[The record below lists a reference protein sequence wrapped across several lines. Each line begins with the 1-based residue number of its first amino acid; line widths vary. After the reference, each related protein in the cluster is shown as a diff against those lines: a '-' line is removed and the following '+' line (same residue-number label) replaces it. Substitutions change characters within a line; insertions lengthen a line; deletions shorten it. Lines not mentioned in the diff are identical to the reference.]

1 MKCSTCWGCFPIKE
15 IKTVIFGLAMLK
27 FKTSFPK
34 KIFAHRTDGV
44 YKLYNKGDKKDKRQ
58 DICFM
63 LNRTVAS
70 CTIFQTNWAK
80 DEHANFGLEI
90 DKPFEIIGNAPD
102 KKLFNTDF
110 AKIESDKIRLVCTSW
125 SINKNKGFPYYKFL
139 DENLDFNKYSFA
151 YIGNDP
157 GIDFKNIKK
166 IGPFDSVDL
175 ATQLKQHDIF
185 ITASKHECCSNSL
198 LEAMACGLPAVG
210 LNSGGTPEVIGKG
223 GELFNMQEDLIPSIA
238 EVANDI
244 SFYSSQ
250 INIPSINN
258 IANKYIS
265 FFKSQIE
272 SLEQ

>member
-1 MKCSTCWGCFPIKE
+1 MKIYIHYNFQPLGKGHAGGQQFLKALKSEFIELKVFSESLKDADVVLFPANLNSKE
-15 IKTVIFGLAMLK
+15 MLK

-125 SINKNKGFPYYKFL
+125 SINKNKGFPIYAKEYLLKSKFSSR
-139 DENLDFNKYSFA
+139 NL
-151 YIGNDP
+151 
-157 GIDFKNIKK
+157 
-166 IGPFDSVDL
+166 
-175 ATQLKQHDIF
+175 
-185 ITASKHECCSNSL
+185 
-198 LEAMACGLPAVG
+198 
-210 LNSGGTPEVIGKG
+210 
-223 GELFNMQEDLIPSIA
+223 
-238 EVANDI
+238 
-244 SFYSSQ
+244 
-250 INIPSINN
+250 
-258 IANKYIS
+258 
-265 FFKSQIE
+265 
-272 SLEQ
+272 